1 MAATFHAVCARLL
14 REHAQLFGRTE
25 HYTIYEQGDMRRV
38 LDWILADKD
47 RVAVQEASARAG
59 STIAEIQ
66 RALSTAKNELLSPTT
81 IRTRSRYLAAELIG
95 TVWEESER
103 ELTRSN
109 AWDFEDLLTFG
120 LRMLCEPHIVF
131 GGSAH
136 VALAVRRRVPGREPR
151 AGRIGLPTRRPRR

>member
-59 STIAEIQ
+59 SQ
-66 RALSTAKNELLSPTT
+66 R
-81 IRTRSRYLAAELIG
+81 
-95 TVWEESER
+95 
-103 ELTRSN
+103 
-109 AWDFEDLLTFG
+109 
-120 LRMLCEPHIVF
+120 
-131 GGSAH
+131 
-136 VALAVRRRVPGREPR
+136 
-151 AGRIGLPTRRPRR
+151 